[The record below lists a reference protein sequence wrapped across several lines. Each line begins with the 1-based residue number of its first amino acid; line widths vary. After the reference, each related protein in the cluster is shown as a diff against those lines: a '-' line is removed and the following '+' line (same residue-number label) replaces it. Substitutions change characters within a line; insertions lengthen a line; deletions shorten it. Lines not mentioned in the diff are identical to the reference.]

1 MRTQLAYRGR
11 VLFEIVQPVITLY
24 AFVYVWSA
32 VTQAGAATGIA
43 LNSLITYT
51 VVATFLSLALPGDI
65 ISRLFERDIATG
77 DIGHKVVRPLS
88 FTASYVATALGTIAT
103 SVLFKAAPILLVVPL
118 LAKNIVLPEST
129 GAWLM
134 FGFMVLVGAAIVIL
148 LDLLIG
154 YLCFWLFQGRYV
166 RYFFEAIFAIFSG
179 QFVPLALLPDWMK
192 SVSLWTPT
200 RLVYNDPISV
210 FTGLVSPAEY
220 GVLLMRS
227 MLWLIVLWVC
237 IEWLHRAATH
247 RIFTQGG

>member
-11 VLFEIVQPVITLY
+11 VLFEIVQPIITLY

-32 VTQAGAATGIA
+32 VTQAGAATGIT

-65 ISRLFERDIATG
+65 ISRLFERDITTG
-77 DIGHKVVRPLS
+77 DIGHKVIRPLS
-88 FTASYVATALGTIAT
+88 FTASYVATALGTMAT
-103 SVLFKAAPILLVVPL
+103 AVLFKATPILLVAPL
-118 LAKNIVLPEST
+118 LARNLVLPASS
-129 GAWLM
+129 GPWLM
-134 FGFMVLVGAAIVIL
+134 FGYMVLVGAAIVIL

-166 RYFFEAIFAIFSG
+166 RYLFEALFAIFSG
-179 QFVPLALLPDWMK
+179 QFVPLALLPDW
-192 SVSLWTPT
+192 VEAISLWTPT

-210 FTGLVSPAEY
+210 FTGVIGPAEY
-220 GVLLMRS
+220 GGLLMRS
-227 MLWLIVLWVC
+227 TLWLILLWVC
-237 IEWLHRAATH
+237 IDRLHRAATR